1 MNFAS
6 VEFCEFGCFRGWR
19 KLVFLWRFWLSCWSS
34 CCLVG
39 VVTGF
44 LSLRVACCRGC
55 CHFSVLGVLGVAKG
69 AFGWFRCVIWFWG
82 GGIGVILWVCGV

>member
-1 MNFAS
+1 M
-6 VEFCEFGCFRGWR
+6 
-19 KLVFLWRFWLSCWSS
+19 
-34 CCLVG
+34 G

-69 AFGWFRCVIWFWG
+69 VFGWFRCVIWFWVMG
-82 GGIGVILWVCGV
+82 LALFCGVCGVWGCTGWLGSSLDFGFL